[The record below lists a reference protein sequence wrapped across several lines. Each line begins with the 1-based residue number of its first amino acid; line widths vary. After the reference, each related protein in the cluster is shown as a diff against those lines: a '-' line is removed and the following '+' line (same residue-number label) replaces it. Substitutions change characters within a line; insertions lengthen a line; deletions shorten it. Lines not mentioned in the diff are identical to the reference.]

1 MALPRRKPNRLPNYD
16 YSQAGYYFITL
27 CTKDK
32 QPLFWQPS
40 VGGDIIRPPQGV
52 PLSSIGR
59 VVDEAIRAI
68 PAHYPNVALDKFV
81 VMPNHIHLILALA
94 EPDGRMISA
103 PTKPLS
109 TVIGSMKRAAGAS
122 GTTLMPIPGNG
133 ARTAIM
139 YDLTG
144 RPAAC
149 SPVRRRKDFPNTSG
163 VSRAWNK
170 RYGL

>member
-1 MALPRRKPNRLPNYD
+1 MRGMALPRRKPNRLPNYD

-40 VGGDIIRPPQGV
+40 VGADIICPPQGIQ
-52 PLSSIGR
+52 LSSIGR

-109 TVIGSMKRAAGAS
+109 GQGRGAVADKAA
-122 GTTLMPIPGNG
+122 LH
-133 ARTAIM
+133 RDRL
-139 YDLTG
+139 YETG
-144 RPAAC
+144 RRQAGGHSSLAEILSRPRHPRRGGLPAH
-149 SPVRRRKDFPNTSG
+149 
-163 VSRAWNK
+163 
-170 RYGL
+170 LELH

>member
-1 MALPRRKPNRLPNYD
+1 MELPRRKPNRLPNYD

-40 VGGDIIRPPQGV
+40 VGADIIRPPQGV

-81 VMPNHIHLILALA
+81 VMPNHIHLILSLA
-94 EPDGRMISA
+94 EPDGRIISA

-109 TVIGSMKRAAGAS
+109 TVIGSMKRAAARRAG
-122 GTTLMPIPGNG
+122 IPLWQKSFHDHGIRG
-133 ARTAIM
+133 EAD
-139 YDLTG
+139 Y
-144 RPAAC
+144 
-149 SPVRRRKDFPNTSG
+149 RRIWNYIDANPRKWREDCYY
-163 VSRAWNK
+163 V
-170 RYGL
+170 

>member
-1 MALPRRKPNRLPNYD
+1 MRGMALPRRKPNRLPNYD

-40 VGGDIIRPPQGV
+40 VGADIICPPQGIQ
-52 PLSSIGR
+52 LSSIGR

-94 EPDGRMISA
+94 EPDGRIISA
-103 PTKPLS
+103 PTGTGTIYWWCS
-109 TVIGSMKRAAGAS
+109 TGKSSVGAAICRPKVIE
-122 GTTLMPIPGNG
+122 T
-133 ARTAIM
+133 
-139 YDLTG
+139 
-144 RPAAC
+144 
-149 SPVRRRKDFPNTSG
+149 
-163 VSRAWNK
+163 
-170 RYGL
+170 